1 MSELFNLNEALKEVT
16 QPEGFVRW
24 HNVAR
29 VRKYKSKFRKE
40 IDKRKA
46 RIKRQKKRG
55 LTKS

>member
-1 MSELFNLNEALKEVT
+1 MFNLNEALKEVT